1 METPGESS
9 EAVRSY
15 NKEAVYCFP
24 SLCIGH
30 ALRLLSDAEF
40 IEDHSTERRL
50 NEIYDALEN
59 VFTLFESNGISAS
72 KQFAND
78 DADL

>member
-15 NKEAVYCFP
+15 NNEAVYCFL

-40 IEDHSTERRL
+40 NQDHSTETRL
-50 NEIYDALEN
+50 NEIHDALEN
-59 VFTLFESNGISAS
+59 VFALFESDGISAS
-72 KQFAND
+72 D
-78 DADL
+78 DADLRQLA